1 MFSPLKTRYVYQG
14 VVESVYDADS
24 WTISLDLGCHVTLS
38 GEKVRLHGID
48 AAELRGPE
56 REHGKVAKA
65 HVEQLL
71 DHYSLSDHE
80 RRFAFRTH
88 PGKGREKGKYGR
100 LLIVAYGRDP
110 DTGVPVN
117 LNSRLVDHPYIE
129 VADYG

>member
-1 MFSPLKTRYVYQG
+1 MSSVLKTRYVYEG
-14 VVESVYDADS
+14 VVTDVYDAAS

-56 REHGKVAKA
+56 REQGKQAKA
-65 HVEQLL
+65 HVEGLL
-71 DHYSLSDHE
+71 DLYSLSDDE

-100 LLIVAYGRDP
+100 LLIVCYGRDP

-117 LNSRLVDHPYIE
+117 LNRRFTLHPYILE
-129 VADYG
+129 ADYG

>member
-1 MFSPLKTRYVYQG
+1 MSSVLKTRYVYEG

-56 REHGKVAKA
+56 RDRGREAKA
-65 HVEQLL
+65 HVEELL

-100 LLIVAYGRDP
+100 LLIVCYGRDP

-117 LNSRLVDHPYIE
+117 LNRRFLLHRYILE
-129 VADYG
+129 ADYG